1 MSRDE
6 SVYKELFAELEN
18 YRKNGVSILMED
30 CKASPMQIV
39 TACMLKEE
47 GSYMRD
53 YVLNP
58 EGKHRIFGFY
68 QYQRKQIDMEYPFT
82 CWTK

>member
-6 SVYKELFAELEN
+6 SEYRDLFTELEN
-18 YRKNGVSILMED
+18 YEKNGVAIWMEG
-30 CKASPMQIV
+30 CKASPLQVV

-53 YVLNP
+53 YVMNP
-58 EGKHRIFGFY
+58 EGNIESLAFVNISEK
-68 QYQRKQIDMEYPFT
+68 K
-82 CWTK
+82 

>member
-6 SVYKELFAELEN
+6 AAYRELFAELEN
-18 YRKNGVSILMED
+18 YEKNGVNIFMED

-39 TACMLKEE
+39 TACM
-47 GSYMRD
+47 RD

-58 EGKHRIFGFY
+58 EGNI
-68 QYQRKQIDMEYPFT
+68 
-82 CWTK
+82 

>member
-6 SVYKELFAELEN
+6 AAYRELFAELEN
-18 YRKNGVSILMED
+18 YEKNGVNIFMED

-58 EGKHRIFGFY
+58 EGNIESLAFINISGNK
-68 QYQRKQIDMEYPFT
+68 
-82 CWTK
+82 